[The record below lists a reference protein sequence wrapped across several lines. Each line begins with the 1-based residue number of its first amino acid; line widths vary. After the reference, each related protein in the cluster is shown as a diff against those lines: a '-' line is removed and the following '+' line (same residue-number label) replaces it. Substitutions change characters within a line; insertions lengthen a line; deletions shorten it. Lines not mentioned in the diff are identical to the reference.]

1 MANLIILEGVSRT
14 GKTTITKTLSEKY
27 GFRNISL
34 KEKMPES
41 VSLPDFYH
49 GIHMISNEFFKS
61 FPQETFILDRSFMS
75 EMVYSKFFNRKTLIT
90 ENMII
95 PDLLHDNNFVLIN
108 LNNSHKEYINRSPK
122 DKIIYSY
129 EEFTKQKDLFYWF
142 YETYK
147 TKYCQDHWQNRF
159 MEINTIE
166 HTIENIINLIENH
179 LIKNQIINES
189 IYEKEKSSN
198 CNR

>member
-1 MANLIILEGVSRT
+1 MANLIILEGLSRT
-14 GKTTITKTLSEKY
+14 GKSTITKTLSERY

-34 KEKMPES
+34 KEKMPEA

-49 GIHMISNEFFKS
+49 GIHMISNEFFRS

-75 EMVYSKFFNRKTLIT
+75 EMVYSKFFGRKTLIT
-90 ENMII
+90 ENMIVA
-95 PDLLHDNNFVLIN
+95 DLLHDNNFVLIN
-108 LNNSHKEYINRSPK
+108 LDNTHKEYINRSPK
-122 DKIIYSY
+122 DKMIYSY
-129 EEFTKQKDLFYWF
+129 EEFSKQKDLFYWF

-147 TKYCQDHWQNRF
+147 TKYHQDHWQNRF
-159 MEINTIE
+159 MEINTVE
-166 HTIENIINLIENH
+166 HSIDNTINLIEKH

-189 IYEKEKSSN
+189 IYEKSGN